1 MSAYTLFLSLPP
13 SPCSITVASVV
24 VYSVELAVLKDF
36 HYWSKG
42 TVTLYVSAS
51 AAILSS
57 QRTIVVN
64 HIVWNILLYNT
75 LCPSVVC

>member
-1 MSAYTLFLSLPP
+1 M
-13 SPCSITVASVV
+13 
-24 VYSVELAVLKDF
+24 ELAALKDF

-57 QRTIVVN
+57 QKTIVVN
-64 HIVWNILLYNT
+64 HVVELEIVQTLYCT
-75 LCPSVVC
+75 KHYVQVLCAENSHQNS

>member
-1 MSAYTLFLSLPP
+1 MFSVSVHTLSL
-13 SPCSITVASVV
+13 SPSITVASVV
-24 VYSVELAVLKDF
+24 VYSVKLAALKDF

-57 QRTIVVN
+57 QKIILIVVN
-64 HIVWNILLYNT
+64 HIV
-75 LCPSVVC
+75 V

>member
-1 MSAYTLFLSLPP
+1 LLNYLLISLSLSFSSP
-13 SPCSITVASVV
+13 SLPLPLSYSITVASVV
-24 VYSVELAVLKDF
+24 VYSVELAALKDF

-57 QRTIVVN
+57 QKTIVVN
-64 HIVWNILLYNT
+64 HIV
-75 LCPSVVC
+75 V